1 LKVVRNRNSE
11 IEVDTRTRMRECANS
26 EKPF

>member
-1 LKVVRNRNSE
+1 VRNRNSE